1 MAYRGLHIIPHDTR
15 IDFMRHHKVT
25 FAISVILI
33 VGSILLIAFKG
44 LNFGV
49 DFAGGIRM
57 EAEAKSGVAD
67 LTDMRAKLSEAGL
80 GEVSLQRFGDPEDAL
95 IRLQHQD
102 ATPEDVAKATA
113 TLKAKKD
120 PAIPADEIERRA
132 PAEAS
137 ALAQQRAIAK
147 VGEILGEAYV
157 IQSTEFVGPKVGQE
171 YIENAVLASVLALF
185 GIMAYVWFRY
195 EWQFAVNCIVALFHD
210 CITTVGLFA
219 LLGIQ
224 FDLTTVAA
232 VLTIAGFSVNDTV
245 VIYDRIREELRRYK
259 KMPLAELLSMSINRT
274 LSRTTMTSGLAFLA
288 VLALYLFG
296 GEVLRG
302 FSIAMLWG
310 IVVGTYSTIFVA
322 APMLVYMN
330 LRRDRVAGGKPA
342 DAEQARSEA

>member
-15 IDFMRHHKVT
+15 IDFMRQHTVT

-57 EAEAKSGVAD
+57 EVEAKSGVAD
-67 LTDMRAKLSEAGL
+67 LTDMRAKLGEGGL

-147 VGEILGEAYV
+147 VRISWAMPTQSEAR
-157 IQSTEFVGPKVGQE
+157 SSSAPKSARS
-171 YIENAVLASVLALF
+171 ISRTPFWLRSWRCLAS
-185 GIMAYVWFRY
+185 W
-195 EWQFAVNCIVALFHD
+195 
-210 CITTVGLFA
+210 
-219 LLGIQ
+219 
-224 FDLTTVAA
+224 
-232 VLTIAGFSVNDTV
+232 
-245 VIYDRIREELRRYK
+245 
-259 KMPLAELLSMSINRT
+259 PMSG
-274 LSRTTMTSGLAFLA
+274 SAMSG
-288 VLALYLFG
+288 
-296 GEVLRG
+296 
-302 FSIAMLWG
+302 S
-310 IVVGTYSTIFVA
+310 S
-322 APMLVYMN
+322 P
-330 LRRDRVAGGKPA
+330 
-342 DAEQARSEA
+342 

>member
-1 MAYRGLHIIPHDTR
+1 MAYRGLRIVPHDTR
-15 IDFMRHHKVT
+15 IDFMRFHKAT
-25 FAISVILI
+25 FAVSVVLVIASL
-33 VGSILLIAFKG
+33 LLIFVKG

-57 EAEAKSGVAD
+57 EVEAKSGTAD
-67 LTDMRAKLSEAGL
+67 LADMRAKLGEAGL
-80 GEVSLQRFGDPEDAL
+80 GEVSLQRFGDPQFAL
-95 IRLQHQD
+95 IRLQHQEANPAD
-102 ATPEDVAKATA
+102 LAKATA
-113 TLKAKKD
+113 DLKAIK
-120 PAIPADEIERRA
+120 PALPADEIARRA
-132 PAEAS
+132 PNEAS
-137 ALAQQRAIAK
+137 GLAQQRAIAK
-147 VGEILGEAYV
+147 VQEILGDAYA
-157 IQSTEFVGPKVGQE
+157 IRSTEFVGPKVGQE

-288 VLALYLFG
+288 VLALFLFG

-302 FSIAMLWG
+302 FSIAMMWG
-310 IVVGTYSTIFVA
+310 IIVGTYSTIFVA
-322 APMLVYMN
+322 APMLVYLN
-330 LRRDRVAGGKPA
+330 LRRDRGEASKPPELERA
-342 DAEQARSEA
+342 PKGA